1 MPSGEN
7 RGRASGSPLG
17 REDRISAAHVLHSR
31 CCLPLN
37 VMPWLGQVYIR
48 AEVLVSAIKTY
59 AYCSVVTR
67 CGDSSNK
74 TVQRE
79 CEVRLVQMFDRM
91 IAPECSDFKTAT
103 GSGHS
108 SLQRFEPTRAEASVA
123 RRKGPIE
130 PMSWRPAV
138 AEFEDSLSLIVSD
151 AKQEA
156 RK

>member
-17 REDRISAAHVLHSR
+17 HEEDRISAAHVLHSR
-31 CCLPLN
+31 CCLPWN
-37 VMPWLGQVYIR
+37 PMPWLGQVYPC
-48 AEVLVSAIKTY
+48 A
-59 AYCSVVTR
+59 
-67 CGDSSNK
+67 DP
-74 TVQRE
+74 
-79 CEVRLVQMFDRM
+79 RL
-91 IAPECSDFKTAT
+91 SDQNLRL
-103 GSGHS
+103 
-108 SLQRFEPTRAEASVA
+108 LQRCESTRAEASVV

>member
-1 MPSGEN
+1 MVRRSATRRTGYPLRTCCIHDAACHGTRCHGSGKF
-7 RGRASGSPLG
+7 
-17 REDRISAAHVLHSR
+17 
-31 CCLPLN
+31 
-37 VMPWLGQVYIR
+37 IR
-48 AEVLVSAIKTY
+48 AQILVSAIKTY

-79 CEVRLVQMFDRM
+79 CEVRLVQMFDRI

-108 SLQRFEPTRAEASVA
+108 SLQRFESTRAEASVV

-138 AEFEDSLSLIVSD
+138 AEIEDSLSLVVSD